1 MKILTAVL
9 FLLLMLAPA
18 AAQAADKDKEE
29 DRLGL
34 KGESAL
40 LLDAKTG
47 AIIYEKNGYQKM
59 YPASLTKIATAIYA
73 IEKGSLDDVVS
84 VSEHAAEEEG
94 TSVYLESGE
103 KVTLE
108 KLLNGMLINSG
119 NDAADAVAEY
129 LDGSA
134 AQFEQNFNEYLKNEI
149 KVNGTHFT
157 NPSGLYDENHYTT
170 AYDMALITK
179 YALKNK
185 EFQSIFGTKE
195 LNWEGL
201 SWDTTLVTHHLML
214 KGELP
219 YDGVNGG
226 KTGYVDQSKQTLATS
241 AEKNGLQLIAIVLK
255 GDWKKDVYEDT
266 VAMFDYGFNGFENEF
281 MPPGKK
287 FSTGGKE
294 FQTVKTEVLTVP
306 IDKRNPVITSSGQLQ
321 VQSKAGDTIQTIQLK
336 ENTPQEIQPVNETK
350 TAVDGSNN
358 WNVAVKTTIGMIV
371 LLIVVVAVYMNK
383 RRRRHAE

>member
-1 MKILTAVL
+1 MKIFTAVL

-18 AAQAADKDKEE
+18 AAQAADKEE

-34 KGESAL
+34 KSESAL

-84 VSEHAAEEEG
+84 VSEHAAKEEG

-149 KVNGTHFT
+149 KVEGTHFK
-157 NPSGLYDENHYTT
+157 NPSGLYDEKHYTT

-266 VAMFDYGFNGFENEF
+266 AAMFDYGFNGFKNEF

-294 FQTVKTEVLTVP
+294 FQTEKTELLTVP
-306 IDKRNPVITSSGQLQ
+306 IDNHNPVITTSGQLL
-321 VQSKAGDTIQTIQLK
+321 VQSKAGDTIQTIQLQ

-350 TAVDGSNN
+350 TAVDEPNN
-358 WNVAVKTTIGMIV
+358 WNIAVKTTIGMIV